1 VNVRRCAFA
10 GFFVLLIA
18 SGGISMPRA
27 AAQEPVVE
35 AVSSDGVFTAK
46 LELFVK
52 GSPEQVFAVITDY
65 EHLHTLDRRIK
76 ESRVLERPAP
86 NEYLVYTR
94 TKACML
100 FFCRSLKRV
109 ERVTEVPHTSVEAV
123 AIAEQSDLLDGR
135 STWHLVGENGGT
147 RLSFETTFRPAF
159 WVPGMAG
166 RSALKRTLRSTARA
180 IVREVEQ
187 RSVSGDGS

>member
-1 VNVRRCAFA
+1 MSVRRRAIVTLLVLMMALA
-10 GFFVLLIA
+10 GVSL
-18 SGGISMPRA
+18 RTA

-35 AVSSDGVFTAK
+35 AVSSGGVFTAR
-46 LELFVK
+46 LELFVN

-76 ESRVLERPAP
+76 ESRVLDRPAT
-86 NEYLVYTR
+86 NVVLVYTR

-100 FFCRSLKRV
+100 LFCRSLKRV
-109 ERVTEVPHTSVEAV
+109 ERVVELPHTSVEAV
-123 AIAEQSDLLDGR
+123 AIADRSDLLEGR
-135 STWHLVGENGGT
+135 SSWHLANENGGT
-147 RLSFETTFRPAF
+147 RLSFETSFRPSF
-159 WVPGMAG
+159 WVPGVAG

-187 RSVSGDGS
+187 RSVSGNGL